1 MLYKCFAKVT
11 NHITVNVLPLS
22 NINRVGFERSD
33 QLVENPQRPHE
44 GGEDASKGCG
54 LLHQHVHAG
63 VVHVPA
69 DGPGGGLEGLQVGVS
84 HVLHLG
90 NQPACL
96 TRGRRAQGDV
106 PCDRACKTQNQTSW
120 IKETE
125 TFDAHRSCQSC
136 GRSG

>member
-63 VVHVPA
+63 FVHVPA
-69 DGPGGGLEGLQVGVS
+69 DGPGGGLKGLQVGVR

-90 NQPACL
+90 DQAACL
-96 TRGRRAQGDV
+96 TRGRGAQRNI
-106 PCDRACKTQNQTSW
+106 PCDRTWQKTTSNIMKQT
-120 IKETE
+120 IEK
-125 TFDAHRSCQSC
+125 AHQSCQSC